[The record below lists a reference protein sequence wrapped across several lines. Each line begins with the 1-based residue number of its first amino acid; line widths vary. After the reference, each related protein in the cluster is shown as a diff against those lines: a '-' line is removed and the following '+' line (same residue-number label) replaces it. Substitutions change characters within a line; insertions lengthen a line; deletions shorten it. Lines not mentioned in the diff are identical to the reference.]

1 MEGERIMGITT
12 KDLAQLCGVSR
23 TTVHRALYGGG
34 RIHPDTKE
42 MILRVAKEHDYRPD
56 LLARGLV
63 KGQTYYIGVVVM
75 DVRNRYFAGML
86 SAIEREAAQHGYNI
100 NITLHD
106 NNRKFEQD
114 QLMRLSSYRM
124 DGIILSSVNEGS
136 AYAKFLESLETPIV
150 TVDNMIA
157 DGIPFVSIDQRAAMR
172 DAVEHILAM
181 RKYERIVFVCPAMA
195 IAEEQ
200 NIYVHRER
208 KKGFE
213 EAMASAPE
221 VQAEYVLNWDYLK
234 RAGELAS
241 DGIRTAF
248 ACTADDFALDI
259 MKYLKEQ
266 GLRTPQNYGIV
277 GFDNVDT
284 LKYIT
289 PQLVTVSNKVDAV
302 AKAAVQMLFTLIDAG
317 QENEK
322 EQAAGS
328 GGFQQ
333 KTSECAKSSGS
344 QYKEEVDSITRQG
357 EPAGREWAQIL
368 PHELIDGETL

>member
-1 MEGERIMGITT
+1 MGITT

-63 KGQTYYIGVVVM
+63 KGRTYYIGVVVM

-86 SAIEREAAQHGYNI
+86 SAIGREAAQHGYNI

-114 QLMRLSSYRM
+114 QLTRLSSYRM
-124 DGIILSSVNEGS
+124 DGIILSSVNEGPE
-136 AYAKFLESLETPIV
+136 YAKFLESLETPIV
-150 TVDNMIA
+150 TVDNKIA
-157 DGIPFVSIDQRAAMR
+157 EGIPFVSIDQRAAMR
-172 DAVEHILAM
+172 EAVEHILEM
-181 RKYERIVFVCPAMA
+181 KKYERIVFVCPAMA
-195 IAEEQ
+195 VAGEQ

-213 EAMASAPE
+213 EAMAGAPG
-221 VQAEYVLNWDYLK
+221 VQAEYVLNWEYLK
-234 RAGELAS
+234 QVEKLAQ

-259 MKYLKEQ
+259 MKYLKEK
-266 GLRTPQNYGIV
+266 GLRAPADYGIV

-302 AKAAVQMLFTLIDAG
+302 AKAAVQMLFALINAG
-317 QENEK
+317 QEQADEK
-322 EQAAGS
+322 SQVTEQEA
-328 GGFQQ
+328 QRR
-333 KTSECAKSSGS
+333 
-344 QYKEEVDSITRQG
+344 V
-357 EPAGREWAQIL
+357 QIL

>member
-1 MEGERIMGITT
+1 MGITT

-63 KGQTYYIGVVVM
+63 KGRTYYIGVVVM

-86 SAIEREAAQHGYNI
+86 SAIGREAAQHGYNI

-114 QLMRLSSYRM
+114 QLTRLSSYRM
-124 DGIILSSVNEGS
+124 DGIILSSVNEG
-136 AYAKFLESLETPIV
+136 AEYAKFLESLETPIV
-150 TVDNMIA
+150 TVDNKIA
-157 DGIPFVSIDQRAAMR
+157 DGLPFVSIDQRAAMR
-172 DAVEHILAM
+172 EAVEHILEM
-181 RKYERIVFVCPAMA
+181 KKYERIVFVCPAMA
-195 IAEEQ
+195 VAGEQ

-213 EAMASAPE
+213 EAMAGAPG
-221 VQAEYVLNWDYLK
+221 VQAEYVLNWEYLK
-234 RAGELAS
+234 QVEKLAQ

-259 MKYLKEQ
+259 MKYLKEK
-266 GLRTPQNYGIV
+266 GLRTPADYGIV

-302 AKAAVQMLFTLIDAG
+302 AKAAVQMLFALINAG
-317 QENEK
+317 QEQADEK
-322 EQAAGS
+322 SQVAEQEA
-328 GGFQQ
+328 QRR
-333 KTSECAKSSGS
+333 
-344 QYKEEVDSITRQG
+344 V
-357 EPAGREWAQIL
+357 QIL